1 MAGRPAGFS
10 DGESDDDDF
19 GMFEAPAPLP
29 KLRARPPSNPVPT
42 TQVHNMGYF
51 LKFMFLISQLLRRL

>member
-1 MAGRPAGFS
+1 MAGRPAGYS

-29 KLRARPPSNPVPT
+29 KLRARPPSNPVST
-42 TQVHNMGYF
+42 AQVHNMM
-51 LKFMFLISQLLRRL
+51 L